1 MCSVDVNMAEK
12 RAEAATWTYRLF
24 RKHVSL
30 CLPVLLL
37 NEGESEVKEAGE
49 VIIIRSAALTKEGA
63 VLDTLPIRLPVRR
76 KDPALSH
83 ASKNLQIKQAVEKS
97 KGFFGTSFFM
107 W

>member
-1 MCSVDVNMAEK
+1 MHSVDVKMGCKEGKSSILA
-12 RAEAATWTYRLF
+12 YRQF

-83 ASKNLQIKQAVEKS
+83 ASKNLQ
-97 KGFFGTSFFM
+97 
-107 W
+107 